1 MSAKKRANGKTQQT
15 HEREAG
21 GAAETPQDE
30 QAERSEANAKAA
42 AEEAARA
49 AEEAAGEAAGDA
61 TEDDEVSRLQAEVDD
76 LKDQLLRALAETE
89 NVRRRAERERQDA
102 VKYATAPLARDLLGV
117 ADNLRRALESAPPR
131 EEVQD
136 VALKTLL
143 DGIDM
148 TERELHEVLQRHKIE
163 PIEPQGEKF
172 DPHHHEAMYEV
183 PESGQPAGTVVQVLQ
198 TGYKLHDRLLRPA
211 RVGVAK
217 AGEGERGPGSTEK
230 GSNVDTQA

>member
-1 MSAKKRANGKTQQT
+1 MSAKKRGNGKDQQT
-15 HEREAG
+15 HEQAAG
-21 GAAETPQDE
+21 GAAETPEEE
-30 QAERSEANAKAA
+30 QAERSESSAEAA
-42 AEEAARA
+42 AEEAAPGA
-49 AEEAAGEAAGDA
+49 EESTEEAAGEAGEGDEA
-61 TEDDEVSRLQAEVDD
+61 ARLQAEVDD

-102 VKYATAPLARDLLGV
+102 MKYAVAPLAKDLLGV

-172 DPHHHEAMYEV
+172 DPHRHEAMYEV

-217 AGEGERGPGSTEK
+217 AGEGERGAGGTEK